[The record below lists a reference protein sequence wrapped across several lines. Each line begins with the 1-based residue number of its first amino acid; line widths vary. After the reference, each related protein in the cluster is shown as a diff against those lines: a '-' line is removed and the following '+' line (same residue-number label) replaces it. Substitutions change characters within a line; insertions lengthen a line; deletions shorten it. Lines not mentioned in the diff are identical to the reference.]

1 MRRRQDD
8 AALIAMDPTFVGIV
22 GLLLIVILMMQR
34 VPVAI
39 AMMVVGF
46 GGVIVLNSWQSA
58 LATLVTEMWST
69 TIFYELTVI
78 PFFVLMGNVASMCGM
93 SRDLYGA
100 ANAWVG
106 QMRGGL
112 AHGTVLGCTGFAALS
127 GSSVASALTIGRVAL
142 PEMKRYGYD
151 SKFAAGAV
159 AAGGTLGILI
169 PPSTGFV
176 IYAILTEESIGR
188 LFLAGVIPGILL
200 AGMFM
205 LTILIQT
212 AIKPRIGP
220 AARQYDWTEK
230 RKALGRAMSILSIIV
245 ISIGG
250 IYGGVFTPVEA
261 SAVGAVLA
269 IFFAALR
276 RKFSPKIVRSA
287 LLNTVNTTV
296 MIYFIIIGAAIFS
309 PFLALTQIPDSL
321 ANVLTGFN
329 LGPVMLLFIV
339 LIAFIALG
347 TFLDGFAMM
356 VLVLPIVLP
365 IMEQSQVPAF
375 LELRPDSSDFRVWFG
390 VIMVII
396 LEMALISPPVGMNVF
411 VVKGVASD
419 LPMRDIYIGIMP
431 FWAAMMVCLVI
442 LVTFPQISLILPN
455 TMLN

>member
-1 MRRRQDD
+1 
-8 AALIAMDPTFVGIV
+8 MDPTLVGVV
-22 GLLLIVILMMQR
+22 GLVLILLLMSQR

-39 AMMVVGF
+39 AMIAVGF
-46 GGVIVLNSWQSA
+46 GGLVILNSWPAA
-58 LATLVTEMWST
+58 LATLVTETWST
-69 TIFYELTVI
+69 SIFYELTVI
-78 PFFVLMGNVASMCGM
+78 PFFVLMGNIASACGM

-106 QMRGGL
+106 WMRGGL

-151 SKFAAGAV
+151 RKLAAGAV

-188 LFLAGVIPGILL
+188 LFLAGVLPGILL
-200 AGMFM
+200 ASMFII
-205 LTILIQT
+205 TIFIQVLL
-212 AIKPRIGP
+212 KPGIGP
-220 AARQYDWTEK
+220 AARRYDWKEK
-230 RKALGRAMSILSIIV
+230 RVALGRALSILFIIFV
-245 ISIGG
+245 SIGG

-261 SAVGAVLA
+261 AAVGAVLA
-269 IFFAALR
+269 IFFAVLR
-276 RKFSPKIVRSA
+276 RKFTPEIVRSA
-287 LLNTVNTTV
+287 LLSTVSTTV

-309 PFLALTQIPDSL
+309 PFLALTQIPEQL
-321 ANVLTGFN
+321 ASALTGYE
-329 LGPVMLLFIV
+329 LGPVTLLFIV

-356 VLVLPIVLP
+356 VLILPIVLP
-365 IMEQSQVPAF
+365 IMELSAIPAY
-375 LELRPDSSDFRVWFG
+375 LELRPDSSDFKVWFG

-411 VVKGVASD
+411 VVRGVAPDAS
-419 LPMRDIYIGIMP
+419 MRDIYVGILP
-431 FWAAMMVCLVI
+431 FWVAMMICLVI
-442 LVTFPQISLILPN
+442 LVTFPQIALILPN

>member
-1 MRRRQDD
+1 
-8 AALIAMDPTFVGIV
+8 MDPTLVGII
-22 GLLLIVILMMQR
+22 GLVLILVLMSQR

-39 AMMVVGF
+39 AMMIVGF
-46 GGVIVLNSWQSA
+46 VGLIVLNSWQSA
-58 LATLVTEMWST
+58 LATLVTETWST
-69 TIFYELTVI
+69 AIFYELTVI

-106 QMRGGL
+106 WMRGGL

-151 SKFAAGAV
+151 SKLAAGAV

-188 LFLAGVIPGILL
+188 LFLAGVLPGILL
-200 AGMFM
+200 ASMFI
-205 LTILIQT
+205 LTIFIQVMFRP
-212 AIKPRIGP
+212 KIGP
-220 AARQYDWTEK
+220 AARRYDWKEK
-230 RKALGRAMSILSIIV
+230 SAALGRALSILFIIFV
-245 ISIGG
+245 SIGG

-261 SAVGAVLA
+261 AAVGAVLA
-269 IFFAALR
+269 IFFALLR
-276 RKFSPKIVRSA
+276 RKFSPTIVRSA
-287 LLNTVNTTV
+287 LLNTVSTTV

-309 PFLALTQIPDSL
+309 PFLALTQIPDTL
-321 ANVLTGFN
+321 AATLTGYE
-329 LGPVMLLFIV
+329 LGPVTLLVIV
-339 LIAFIALG
+339 LLAFIALG

-356 VLVLPIVLP
+356 VLILPIVLP
-365 IMEQSQVPAF
+365 IIEASQVPAY
-375 LELRPDSSDFRVWFG
+375 LGLRPDSSDFNVWFG
-390 VIMVII
+390 VLMVII

-411 VVKGVASD
+411 VVKGVAPDVS
-419 LPMRDIYIGIMP
+419 MRDIYIGILP
-431 FWAAMMVCLVI
+431 FWLAMMVCLVI
-442 LVTFPQISLILPN
+442 LVAFPQISLILPN